1 MVCLYSYNCL
11 LIMPWNDCLIQGS
24 VSVKDL
30 SEMTAIKTEDIVA
43 TLQQLNLIQYV
54 KGQHV
59 VYAHPKVVEKFLKQ
73 VGGDRRGR
81 GDAICVG
88 CMIVVLGAFSARP
101 VCTLLLRATL
111 STILLHES
119 IYISNSSSSAGWV

>member
-1 MVCLYSYNCL
+1 MLWTAL
-11 LIMPWNDCLIQGS
+11 LVLQGS

-73 VGGDRRGR
+73 VGETGGGR
-81 GDAICVG
+81 HLPCGMTGWGG
-88 CMIVVLGAFSARP
+88 C
-101 VCTLLLRATL
+101 
-111 STILLHES
+111 IL
-119 IYISNSSSSAGWV
+119 

>member
-88 CMIVVLGAFSARP
+88 CMIVVPFSAR
-101 VCTLLLRATL
+101 LSLRGFLCEACMHTA
-111 STILLHES
+111 SQSHPFHNT
-119 IYISNSSSSAGWV
+119 AA